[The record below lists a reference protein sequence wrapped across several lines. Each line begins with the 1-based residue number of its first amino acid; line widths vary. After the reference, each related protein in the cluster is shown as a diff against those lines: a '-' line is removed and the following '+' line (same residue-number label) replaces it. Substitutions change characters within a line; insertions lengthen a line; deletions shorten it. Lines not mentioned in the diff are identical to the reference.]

1 MQCNRRHLPPELNC
15 IDIERRRRC
24 WSGVLMLRTYQTISF
39 RGTDVLNITTDEAP
53 LPSDVNDMDI
63 TKERVSP
70 ASTKPTQMSSMYFKV
85 KIHRLSAR
93 ICKALSSKEALSEV
107 QLALFDAEIATE
119 QGEWD
124 STFLLDGCPNLL
136 ETSSHAQWC
145 LPQLYANQ
153 LYLLLH
159 RQFCRVGSKTSS
171 SSTEASKAKCMMAG
185 AALLD
190 IHSQLWESP
199 RLRHLRWYMDG
210 LASFCAFHGAVAMAT
225 CLIDWGGEV
234 FEQEPYR
241 SAFDAAVSR
250 FQQLQERSRVCKR
263 AYPVLLQ
270 LQHVYPYFRDR
281 WVPC

>member
-145 LPQLYANQ
+145 LLQLYANQ